1 MRLKQY
7 ILDLNSKYKAF
18 LPLSVLA
25 LFILGYV
32 LLMATG
38 SETKP
43 VVAPERSWPVT
54 VQQAQYGDVQQSI
67 SAFGEL
73 VSRREV
79 DLRMLVAGEV
89 IETGDNYEDGALV
102 QKGDVLVKI
111 DPFNYQ
117 NAVKDAAAQLRGGM
131 ALLRE
136 REAAYE
142 LSKVEYERAEKLFA
156 KGNVAQ
162 KYIDD
167 RKLEVTIAESRMIQQ
182 KSAVERL
189 DVLVAR
195 AKRDLRNT
203 SLVAPFDGY
212 ISGLQAREGRLLNIN
227 EPVATISDAR
237 SYEVRFNLSD
247 AQYGRFLKTGTDLVG
262 RPVDVR
268 WNIGDETITLEATLT
283 QVGAR
288 ISKNTRGVDAIARID
303 GETPAALRGGAF
315 VDVVLRGQDVPNVV
329 AVPKTAL
336 YGDSQIYVIVDDRLQ
351 SRIVEI
357 AGETQGNV
365 LIASGVESGDKILL
379 TRFNEAAPEVSVKIM
394 SVLGEAKNI
403 AVASPQLDPLADENA
418 KEKVD
423 QP

>member
-7 ILDLNSKYKAF
+7 ILDINSKYKAF

-25 LFILGYV
+25 LFILGYA

-43 VVAPERSWPVT
+43 ISAPERSWSVT
-54 VQQAQYGDVQQSI
+54 AQEAQYGDIQQSI
-67 SAFGEL
+67 DAFGEL
-73 VSRREV
+73 ISRREV

-89 IETGDNYEDGALV
+89 IETGKNYDDGALV
-102 QKGDVLVKI
+102 KKGDVLIKI
-111 DPFNYQ
+111 DPFNYK
-117 NAVKDAAAQLRGGM
+117 NAVKDTAAQLRGGT

-142 LSKVEYERAEKLFA
+142 LSKVEYERAEKLFD

-167 RKLEVTIAESRMIQQ
+167 RKLDVTIAESRMIQQ

-203 SLVAPFDGY
+203 ALVAPFDGY

-227 EPVATISDAR
+227 EPVATISDAN

-268 WNIGDETITLEATLT
+268 WNIGGETITLTAILT

-288 ISKNTRGVDAIARID
+288 ISQNTRGVDAIARID

-315 VDVVLRGQDVPNVV
+315 VNVVLRGHDIPNVV
-329 AVPKTAL
+329 AVQKTAL
-336 YGDSQIYVIVDDRLQ
+336 YGDNQIYVIVDDRLQ
-351 SRIVEI
+351 SRQVEI
-357 AGETQGNV
+357 MGETQGNV
-365 LIASGVESGDKILL
+365 LISSGVENGEKILL
-379 TRFNEAAPEVSVKIM
+379 TRFNEASPEVAVK
-394 SVLGEAKNI
+394 VLSLQTVEGM
-403 AVASPQLDPLADENA
+403 VSPVNEVVSEVTVDKADG
-418 KEKVD
+418 KVS

>member
-7 ILDLNSKYKAF
+7 ILDINSKYKAF

-25 LFILGYV
+25 LFILGYA

-43 VVAPERSWPVT
+43 ISAPERSWSVT
-54 VQQAQYGDVQQSI
+54 AQEAQYGDIQQSI
-67 SAFGEL
+67 DAFGEL
-73 VSRREV
+73 ISRREV

-89 IETGDNYEDGALV
+89 IETGKNYDDGALV
-102 QKGDVLVKI
+102 KKGDVLIKI
-111 DPFNYQ
+111 DPFNYK
-117 NAVKDAAAQLRGGM
+117 NAVKDTAAQLRGGT

-142 LSKVEYERAEKLFA
+142 LSKVEYERAEKLFD

-167 RKLEVTIAESRMIQQ
+167 RKLDVTIAESRMIQQ

-203 SLVAPFDGY
+203 ALVAPFDGY

-227 EPVATISDAR
+227 EPVATISDAN

-268 WNIGDETITLEATLT
+268 WNIGGETITLTAILT

-288 ISKNTRGVDAIARID
+288 ISQNTRGVDAIARID

-315 VDVVLRGQDVPNVV
+315 VNVVLRGHDIPNVV
-329 AVPKTAL
+329 AVQKTAL
-336 YGDSQIYVIVDDRLQ
+336 YGDNQIYVIVDDRLQ
-351 SRIVEI
+351 SRQVEI
-357 AGETQGNV
+357 MGETQGNV
-365 LIASGVESGDKILL
+365 LISSGVENGEKILL
-379 TRFNEAAPEVSVKIM
+379 TRF
-394 SVLGEAKNI
+394 
-403 AVASPQLDPLADENA
+403 Q
-418 KEKVD
+418 
-423 QP
+423 

>member
-7 ILDLNSKYKAF
+7 ILDINSKYKAF

-25 LFILGYV
+25 LFILGYA

-43 VVAPERSWPVT
+43 ISAPERSWSVT
-54 VQQAQYGDVQQSI
+54 AQEAQYGDIQQSI
-67 SAFGEL
+67 DAFGEL
-73 VSRREV
+73 ISRREV

-89 IETGDNYEDGALV
+89 IETGKNYDDGALV
-102 QKGDVLVKI
+102 KKGDVLIKI
-111 DPFNYQ
+111 DPFNYK
-117 NAVKDAAAQLRGGM
+117 NAVKDTAAQLRGGT

-142 LSKVEYERAEKLFA
+142 LSKVEYERAEKLFD

-167 RKLEVTIAESRMIQQ
+167 RKLDVTIAESRMIQQ

-203 SLVAPFDGY
+203 TLVAPFDGY

-227 EPVATISDAR
+227 EPVATISDAN

-268 WNIGDETITLEATLT
+268 WNIGGETITLTAILT

-288 ISKNTRGVDAIARID
+288 ISQNTRGVDAIARID

-315 VDVVLRGQDVPNVV
+315 VNVVLRGHDIPNVV
-329 AVPKTAL
+329 AVQKTAL
-336 YGDSQIYVIVDDRLQ
+336 YGDNQIYVIVDDRLQ
-351 SRIVEI
+351 SRQVEI
-357 AGETQGNV
+357 MGETQGNV
-365 LIASGVESGDKILL
+365 LISSGVENGEKILL
-379 TRFNEAAPEVSVKIM
+379 TRFNEASPEVAVK
-394 SVLGEAKNI
+394 VLSLQTVEGM
-403 AVASPQLDPLADENA
+403 VSPVNEVVSEVTVDKADG
-418 KEKVD
+418 KVS